1 MKQTRKGRGLLVGLA
16 LVFFSI
22 CLTLLVIEAGFRVY
36 QRFAFGTPL
45 RASLTEESLGKL
57 SPFILDAELGWKSTP
72 NFKWKGMYPNL
83 DGTKYPAELHF
94 DARGFRA
101 FGKVNSTRPKIFV
114 LGDSV
119 TQVVQVSDDKT
130 YHAVMA
136 QTLNAENFAYG
147 VAGYGS
153 LQEYMI
159 LDRYYDEIKPDL
171 IVWQFCANDLVN
183 NDPIN
188 ETNSTKSN
196 NGMTRP
202 YLVNGKVEYI
212 LPKRLAFV
220 REFALNYSRALYW
233 VLSRI
238 DQAQANSDAPDV
250 QARMI
255 ANGANDPDLQ
265 RVAGVTNEIMQK
277 VRARIGTTPVVT
289 FTCAHH
295 ELFDQIFRT
304 VSEQNGMLFADSVA
318 IAVERAEQQGTV
330 VRVIDGGHYNEAGNR
345 IIGETLAQ
353 FILEKN
359 LLVKP

>member
-1 MKQTRKGRGLLVGLA
+1 MKQTRRGRGLLVGLA
-16 LVFFSI
+16 LTLFSI
-22 CLTLLVIEAGFRVY
+22 CGTLLIIEAGFRIY

-45 RASLTEESLGKL
+45 RASLSQESLGKL

-72 NFKWKGMYPNL
+72 NYKWKGMYPNL

-101 FGKVNSTRPKIFV
+101 FGDVNSTHPKIFV

-119 TQVVQVSDDKT
+119 TQAVQVADNKT

-136 QTLNAENFAYG
+136 NELNAENFAYG

-159 LDRYYDEIKPDL
+159 LDRFYDEIKPDL
-171 IVWQFCANDLVN
+171 IVWQFCSNDLVN

-202 YLVNGKVEYI
+202 YLVNGQVQYI
-212 LPKRLAFV
+212 LPKRMAFV
-220 REFALNYSRALYW
+220 REVALKYSRALYW

-255 ANGANDPDLQ
+255 ANGTSDPDLQ
-265 RVAGVTNEIMQK
+265 RVTRVTNEIMQK
-277 VRARIGTTPVVT
+277 VRARIGNTPVVT

-295 ELFDQIFRT
+295 ELFDETFRV
-304 VSEQNGMLFADSVA
+304 VSEENGMDFVAEAA
-318 IAVERAEQQGTV
+318 IALERAEQQGTM

-345 IIGETLAQ
+345 ILGETLAK